1 MIHPLWTPLRGKLRV
16 AGLVS
21 GSGNTL
27 WRTLELQRSLEKT
40 EEGSPFE
47 VVALFADSEDAGALK
62 KAEEFGIPAVRLDIR
77 KFYESKN
84 APLRDKT
91 VRAEYDRAILELL
104 DPFSPDMIFLA
115 GYVWAT
121 TETITG
127 SLLTVGVHPA
137 DLAVLKDGRRAYAG
151 ADGVGSTLAGG
162 EKEIRATSYL
172 ATPVIDGGPILLVS
186 PAVPI
191 DEDAGMDPK
200 DRFRKY
206 LSLVNEQART
216 TGAQTVLEI
225 ARGNFTVEGSR
236 TFYKGRELPRGLRF
250 ETWPKDKET
259 SSSFFAPRSI
269 AVVGASASVGG
280 LGRAVLNNLV
290 AYGFQGDLYPVNR
303 KGEEAAG
310 LKGYAS
316 VLDIPG
322 DVDLAVITIPGGSAV
337 EVAEECGRKGISTL
351 VILSAGFR
359 ETGEEGAR
367 AEEAL
372 LEIAFRHSMRILGPN
387 CMGMLNTSPEV
398 RLHANMLASIPERG
412 GIGLIT
418 QSGAVGA
425 ALLDFAPFL
434 GLGFSLIASTGNQPD
449 MNINDLLPTYGEDKN
464 TKVIL
469 TYLETLPE
477 AGRLAPL
484 LEKTTAK
491 KPVIILRSGTTDA
504 GAAAA
509 KSHTG
514 SLAGKNKIAEALL
527 DKTGVI
533 RADSLE
539 TAFLTAS
546 ALSTQPRMKGNRVGV
561 ISNAG
566 GPGTLVAD
574 ELSRMGFSLPLLPS
588 SLREKLAARLMP
600 QSSTANPLDLVATAT
615 PEQYGAATEIM
626 TESGCFDAFVVIM
639 TPPVGVDTGAVAEA
653 MTTTLKNSGLPVTSC
668 FFGPEAALAGRKV
681 MLKAGIPSFP
691 FPEQTA
697 SVLSLMRAEEE
708 PKTMEGTPSPRP
720 SLLRRGEL
728 KKITRGSEGFLPP
741 GECEELLGAYGIPLV
756 RSALFADSTAAS
768 GHDMDYPLVAKIDH
782 PDVLHKSD
790 AGGVILNISG
800 GAELARTMD
809 ALLGR
814 FPGAR
819 GVLVQEQVQKGLELI
834 LGADRDPLLGHAVL
848 VGWGGVGVEVF
859 GDVALGH
866 VPFSRAYG
874 KKMLRSLK
882 CYPVLKGFRGAKGV
896 DEEKLLDLLQRMQT
910 LLSDFPEIE
919 EMDLNPLIW
928 NGSRFL
934 AADYR
939 IKIS

>member
-40 EEGSPFE
+40 AEGCPFE

-62 KAEEFGIPAVRLDIR
+62 KAEEYGIPAVSLDIR

-84 APLRDKT
+84 APLKDKA
-91 VRAEYDRAILELL
+91 VRGEYDRAILGLL

-121 TETITG
+121 TEVITG

-137 DLAVLKDGRRAYAG
+137 DLAVQKDGRRAYAG

-162 EKEIRATSYL
+162 EREIRATSYL

-191 DEDAGMDPK
+191 EQDEGMDPK

-206 LSLVNEQART
+206 LTLVNEQART
-216 TGAQTVLEI
+216 TGARTVLEI

-236 TFYKGRELPRGLRF
+236 AFYKGRELPRGLRF

-269 AVVGASASVGG
+269 AVVGASASPGG

-303 KGEEAAG
+303 KGEDAAG

-322 DVDLAVITIPGGSAV
+322 EVDLAVITIPGGSAV
-337 EVAEECGRKGISTL
+337 EVAEECGRKGIATL

-359 ETGEEGAR
+359 EVGEEGAR
-367 AEEAL
+367 AEEGL
-372 LEIAFRHSMRILGPN
+372 LDIAFRYHMRILGPN
-387 CMGMLNTSPEV
+387 CMGMLNTSPDV

-425 ALLDFAPFL
+425 ALLDFAPSL

-449 MNINDLLPTYGEDKN
+449 MNINDLLPIYGEDEN

-484 LEKTTAK
+484 LKKTTAK

-546 ALSTQPRMKGNRVGV
+546 ALATQPLMKGIRVGV
-561 ISNAG
+561 ISNSG

-574 ELSRMGFSLPLLPS
+574 ELSRRGFSLPLLPS
-588 SLREKLAARLMP
+588 SLRKKLAALLMS

-615 PEQYGAATEIM
+615 PEQYAAAAEIM

-653 MTTTLKNSGLPVTSC
+653 MTAALKNSGLPVTSC
-668 FFGPEAALAGRKV
+668 FFGPEAALDGRKV
-681 MLKAGIPSFP
+681 MLDAGIPSFP

-697 SVLSLMRAEEE
+697 SVLSLMRAEED
-708 PKTMEGTPSPRP
+708 PKAAEGAPTPRP
-720 SLLRRGEL
+720 SLLRREEL
-728 KKITRGSEGFLPP
+728 KKITRAAEGFLSP
-741 GECEELLGAYGIPLV
+741 GHCEELLAAYGIPLV
-756 RSALFADSTAAS
+756 RSAFFTDSSAAS
-768 GHDMDYPLVAKIDH
+768 GHDLAYPVVAKIDH

-790 AGGVILNISG
+790 AGGVVLNIPDG
-800 GAELARTMD
+800 TELARTMGD
-809 ALLGR
+809 LLKR

-819 GVLVQEQVQKGLELI
+819 GVLVQEQVKKGLELI

-866 VPFSRAYG
+866 VPFSRGYG
-874 KKMLRSLK
+874 QKMLRSLK
-882 CYPVLKGFRGAKGV
+882 CYPLLKGFRGEKGV

-928 NGSRFL
+928 DGSKFI